1 MRIGQYGF
9 SLNVVS
15 LYININDTVM
25 KFVDI
30 KNDIAFRKIF
40 GNENKKEIL
49 ISFLNAVLELPK
61 GKKIVK
67 IEIKNPFQLPEI
79 KDLKSSILDVK
90 VTDERNIW
98 YIVEMQVEESD
109 GFDKRVQ
116 YYTAKQYSSQIEVG
130 EDYPKLKQVIFI
142 GILNFD
148 FFDGD
153 DYLTHHL
160 ITNKK
165 TGKQELSDLEFNFIE
180 LPKFKE
186 DEIKIETLI
195 EKWVY
200 FIKKAPNLD
209 VIPENVND
217 EGLKHAYQDA
227 DKHNWT
233 KEELLAYDY
242 ASMRKADESSKTKRA
257 VEKAIDEKVRKSVIS
272 FYNNGTDLNIIALS
286 FEISIEQ
293 VKQILNLYD

>member
-1 MRIGQYGF
+1 
-9 SLNVVS
+9 
-15 LYININDTVM
+15 M

-61 GKKIVK
+61 GKKIK
-67 IEIKNPFQLPEI
+67 SIEIKNPYQLPEI

-98 YIVEMQVEESD
+98 YIVEMQVEEPD

-116 YYTAKQYSSQIEVG
+116 YYTAKQYASQIEVG

-142 GILNFD
+142 GILNFK

-153 DYLTHHL
+153 DYLTKHM
-160 ITNKK
+160 IINQK

-180 LPKFKE
+180 LPKFNE
-186 DEIKIETLI
+186 DKIKIETLI
-195 EKWVY
+195 EKWIY

-209 VIPENVND
+209 VIPQNVTD
-217 EGLKHAYQDA
+217 EGLKHAYEDA
-227 DKHNWT
+227 EKHNWT

-257 VEKAIDEKVRKSVIS
+257 VEKAIDQEKIDTVIEMFKLGIS
-272 FYNNGTDLNIIALS
+272 KENITIVTKLTLERIK
-286 FEISIEQ
+286 EIL
-293 VKQILNLYD
+293 QIND

>member
-1 MRIGQYGF
+1 
-9 SLNVVS
+9 
-15 LYININDTVM
+15 M

-61 GKKIVK
+61 GKKIKKV
-67 IEIKNPFQLPEI
+67 EIKNPYQLPEI

-98 YIVEMQVEESD
+98 YIVEMQVEEPD

-116 YYTAKQYSSQIEVG
+116 YYTAKQYAAQIEVG

-142 GILNFD
+142 GILNFK
-148 FFDGD
+148 FFEGD
-153 DYLTHHL
+153 DYLTQHL
-160 ITNKK
+160 ITNRK
-165 TGKQELSDLEFNFIE
+165 TGKQELSDMEYNFIE
-180 LPKFKE
+180 LPKF
-186 DEIKIETLI
+186 DENKIKIKTLI
-195 EKWVY
+195 EKWIY

-217 EGLKHAYQDA
+217 EGLKHAYEDA
-227 DKHNWT
+227 DKHNWS

-257 VEKAIDEKVRKSVIS
+257 VDKAVVIAIDQEKIDTVKELYKNGVSIVI
-272 FYNNGTDLNIIALS
+272 
-286 FEISIEQ
+286 ISIS
-293 VKQILNLYD
+293 VKLSIERVKEILQIAE

>member
-1 MRIGQYGF
+1 
-9 SLNVVS
+9 
-15 LYININDTVM
+15 M

-61 GKKIVK
+61 GKKIK
-67 IEIKNPFQLPEI
+67 RIEIKNPYQLPEI

-90 VTDERNIW
+90 VTDERDIW
-98 YIVEMQVEESD
+98 YIVEMQVEEPD

-116 YYTAKQYSSQIEVG
+116 YYTSKQYASQIEVG

-142 GILNFD
+142 GILNFN
-148 FFDGD
+148 FFEGV
-153 DYLTHHL
+153 DYLTRHL
-160 ITNKK
+160 IINKK

-180 LPKFKE
+180 LPKF
-186 DEIKIETLI
+186 DEEKIKIKTLI
-195 EKWVY
+195 EKWIY
-200 FIKKAPNLD
+200 FIKKASNLN
-209 VIPENVND
+209 VIPENVKD
-217 EGLKHAYQDA
+217 IGLKHAYEDA
-227 DKHNWT
+227 DKHNWS

-257 VEKAIDEKVRKSVIS
+257 VEKAIDEKIKKSVLNL
-272 FYNNGTDLNIIALS
+272 YNNGVDKQTIAISL
-286 FEISIEQ
+286 EITIEQ
-293 VKQILNLYD
+293 VNQILNIND

>member
-1 MRIGQYGF
+1 
-9 SLNVVS
+9 
-15 LYININDTVM
+15 M

-61 GKKIVK
+61 GKKIKK
-67 IEIKNPFQLPEI
+67 IEIKNPYQLPEI

-90 VTDERNIW
+90 VTDERDIW
-98 YIVEMQVEESD
+98 YIVEMQVEEPD

-116 YYTAKQYSSQIEVG
+116 YYTSKQYASQIEIG

-142 GILNFD
+142 GILNFK
-148 FFDGD
+148 FFEGD
-153 DYLTHHL
+153 DYLTRHL
-160 ITNKK
+160 ITNQK

-180 LPKFKE
+180 LPKFEEEK
-186 DEIKIETLI
+186 IKIATLI
-195 EKWVY
+195 EKWIF

-209 VIPENVND
+209 VIPENVTD
-217 EGLKHAYQDA
+217 EGLKHAYEDA

-257 VEKAIDEKVRKSVIS
+257 VEKALEQKSNENVQELYKIGIS
-272 FYNNGTDLNIIALS
+272 TENISIALK
-286 FEISIEQ
+286 ISLEQ
-293 VKQILNLYD
+293 VNQILNIKD

>member
-1 MRIGQYGF
+1 
-9 SLNVVS
+9 
-15 LYININDTVM
+15 M

-61 GKKIVK
+61 GKKIK
-67 IEIKNPFQLPEI
+67 SIEIKNPYQLPEI

-98 YIVEMQVEESD
+98 YIVEMQVEEPD

-116 YYTAKQYSSQIEVG
+116 YYTAKQYASQIEVG

-142 GILNFD
+142 GILNFK
-148 FFDGD
+148 FFEGD
-153 DYLTHHL
+153 DYLTKHM
-160 ITNKK
+160 IINQK

-180 LPKFKE
+180 LPKFNE
-186 DEIKIETLI
+186 DKIKIETLI
-195 EKWVY
+195 EKWIY

-209 VIPENVND
+209 VIPKNVTD
-217 EGLKHAYQDA
+217 EGLKHAYEGA
-227 DKHNWT
+227 EKHNWT

-257 VEKAIDEKVRKSVIS
+257 VDKAVDKEKIETANEMIRNNEPIEKIVKYSRLSAEIITNMINEL
-272 FYNNGTDLNIIALS
+272 NN
-286 FEISIEQ
+286 
-293 VKQILNLYD
+293 K

>member
-1 MRIGQYGF
+1 
-9 SLNVVS
+9 
-15 LYININDTVM
+15 M

-49 ISFLNAVLELPK
+49 ISFLNCVLELPK

-148 FFDGD
+148 FFEGD

-257 VEKAIDEKVRKSVIS
+257 VEKAIGETVRKSVIS
-272 FYNNGTDLNIIALS
+272 LYKNGIDLKIIALS
-286 FEISIEQ
+286 FELSIEH
-293 VKQILNLYD
+293 VKQILNLND

>member
-1 MRIGQYGF
+1 
-9 SLNVVS
+9 
-15 LYININDTVM
+15 M

-49 ISFLNAVLELPK
+49 ISFLNAVLELPE
-61 GKKIVK
+61 GKRIVK

-79 KDLKSSILDVK
+79 KALKSSILDVK

-148 FFDGD
+148 FFEGD
-153 DYLTHHL
+153 DYLTRHL
-160 ITNKK
+160 VTNKK
-165 TGKQELSDLEFNFIE
+165 TGKQELNDLEFNFIE
-180 LPKFKE
+180 LQKFKE
-186 DEIKIETLI
+186 DEIKIESLI

-217 EGLKHAYQDA
+217 EGLKHAYEDA
-227 DKHNWT
+227 DKHNWS

-242 ASMRKADESSKTKRA
+242 ASMRKADEGSKTKRA

-272 FYNNGTDLNIIALS
+272 LYNNGIELKIIALS

-293 VKQILNLYD
+293 VKQILNLND